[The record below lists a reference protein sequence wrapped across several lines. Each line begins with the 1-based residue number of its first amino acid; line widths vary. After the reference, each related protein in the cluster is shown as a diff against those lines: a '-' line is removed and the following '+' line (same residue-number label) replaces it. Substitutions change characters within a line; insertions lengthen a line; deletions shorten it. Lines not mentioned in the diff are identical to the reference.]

1 LIRAFIIIAVLLFA
15 GIVYSFVSCVQKKN
29 AQAEPSVFVDSVLK
43 ENFRTEIL
51 DSTAFECLAG
61 APLSDKLN
69 RVTSVKLCYD
79 LSKKTLY
86 FINSKRYELHY
97 DFCCQALGYSAGL
110 MIFNSRNYTS
120 NIAQEYILASL
131 NHYKDQNKYVLEL
144 TGNTNLDIEGINLLY
159 NTIAAKTF
167 LSNSVFI
174 NNNSAYLEEM
184 TAKGQIT
191 KPIISPTELYRNQI
205 FQCVEKGIVYGHLK
219 MVADLDKNFGKIDR
233 TDIIITKGTPLN
245 IPPCASLI
253 TDAIQSPLSHIQ
265 VLCHN
270 RHTPSACDINIWN
283 NHEIAALNN
292 QMVKVVINT
301 DGLWIEKS
309 SEEEFT
315 TWLKKQIPEQPISIQ
330 SDLMVKTIL
339 PIAQCRLSDRSSIGN
354 KAAAFGELAWL
365 SKKHKSLFAVPENA
379 CAIPFYFYHQH
390 IQNSNIQIAIQEVL
404 SAQGGI
410 QDSLAKA
417 LKGLRKAIESVPVD
431 PDLIKAIEDHIKKD
445 NQYAA
450 YRFRSSC
457 NAEDIEGF
465 SGAGLYTSKT
475 GMLNSEDKSIERAV
489 KKVWASAWSYAA
501 FQEREIH
508 HINHRDIEMGILV
521 HRSFPE
527 EAENGVAI
535 TRNLYRPQ
543 FIGFTINIQKGDVS
557 VVQPNDSVMCEQF
570 ICMDGSLLN
579 VLNNDIT
586 TESITYSSLEPGRSL
601 LTIDEIESLYKAL
614 ELVENHFYYTT
625 RWSKNQSIYYFG
637 VDVEFKFD
645 QNGQLYLKQV
655 RPYE

>member
-1 LIRAFIIIAVLLFA
+1 MV
-15 GIVYSFVSCVQKKN
+15 
-29 AQAEPSVFVDSVLK
+29 
-43 ENFRTEIL
+43 
-51 DSTAFECLAG
+51 
-61 APLSDKLN
+61 
-69 RVTSVKLCYD
+69 
-79 LSKKTLY
+79 
-86 FINSKRYELHY
+86 
-97 DFCCQALGYSAGL
+97 
-110 MIFNSRNYTS
+110 
-120 NIAQEYILASL
+120 
-131 NHYKDQNKYVLEL
+131 
-144 TGNTNLDIEGINLLY
+144 
-159 NTIAAKTF
+159 
-167 LSNSVFI
+167 
-174 NNNSAYLEEM
+174 AYL
-184 TAKGQIT
+184 
-191 KPIISPTELYRNQI
+191 
-205 FQCVEKGIVYGHLK
+205 
-219 MVADLDKNFGKIDR
+219 DKSFGKIEN

-245 IPPCASLI
+245 IPPCAGLV

-270 RHTPSACDINIWN
+270 RHTPSACDITIWN
-283 NHEIAALNN
+283 NQDVAALDNEI
-292 QMVKVVINT
+292 VKVVINT
-301 DGLWIEKS
+301 EGLFIEKCT
-309 SEEEFT
+309 EADFAA
-315 TWLKKQIPEQPISIQ
+315 WLKQQVPGEPISIQ
-330 SDLMVKTIL
+330 SDLTVKTIL
-339 PIAQCRLSDRSSIGN
+339 PIEKCRLSDRSSVGN

-365 SKKHKSLFAVPENA
+365 AKKHKSLFSVPENA

-390 IQNSNIQIAIQEVL
+390 IQNTNIQIAVEEVFK
-404 SAQGGI
+404 AKGEN

-417 LKGLRKAIESVPVD
+417 LKALRKAIEALPVD
-431 PDLIKAIEDHIKKD
+431 PNLIKAVENHIKKD
-445 NQYAA
+445 GRFTA

-475 GMLNSEDKSIERAV
+475 ALLNSEDKSIERAI

-570 ICMDGSLLN
+570 ICMDGSQLN

-586 TESITYSSLEPGRSL
+586 TESITYSTLQPGRSL
-601 LTIDEIESLYKAL
+601 LNMDEVEQLYRAL
-614 ELVENHFYYTT
+614 ELVENHLYYTT

-645 QNGQLYLKQV
+645 NNGLLYLKQV

>member
-1 LIRAFIIIAVLLFA
+1 MIRAYIAIAALLIA
-15 GIVYSFVSCVQKKN
+15 GIVYSFVNSFQKKEV
-29 AQAEPSVFVDSVLK
+29 QATPVVLVDGVLK
-43 ENFRTEIL
+43 ENYRTEIL
-51 DSTAFECLAG
+51 DSASFELLAG

-86 FINSKRYELHY
+86 FINSKRFELHF
-97 DFCCQALGYSAGL
+97 DFCNQVLGYSAGL

-144 TGNTNLDIEGINLLY
+144 TGNTNLEIEGIDLLY

-167 LSNSVFI
+167 LKNSVYI
-174 NNNSAYLEEM
+174 NNNSSYLEEM
-184 TAKGQIT
+184 IAKGQI
-191 KPIISPTELYRNQI
+191 KQPIISPTELYQNQI
-205 FQCVEKGIVYGHLK
+205 FQCIEKGTIYGRLK
-219 MVADLDKNFGKIDR
+219 MVADLDKNFGKIGN

-245 IPPCASLI
+245 IPPCAGLI

-270 RHTPSACDINIWN
+270 RHTPSACDITIWN
-283 NHEIAALNN
+283 NQDVAALDNEI
-292 QMVKVVINT
+292 VKVVINT
-301 DGLWIEKS
+301 EGLFIEKCT
-309 SEEEFT
+309 EADFAA
-315 TWLKKQIPEQPISIQ
+315 WLKQQVPGVPISIQ
-330 SDLMVKTIL
+330 SDLTVKTIL
-339 PIAQCRLSDRSSIGN
+339 PIEKCRLSDRSSVGN
-354 KAAAFGELAWL
+354 KAAAFGEFAWL
-365 SKKHKSLFAVPENA
+365 AKKHKSIFSVPENA

-390 IQNSNIQIAIQEVL
+390 IQDANIQMAIEGVFN
-404 SAQGGI
+404 AKGEN

-417 LKGLRKAIESVPVD
+417 LKGLRKAIEGVPVD

-445 NQYAA
+445 NQFAA

-475 GMLNSEDKSIERAV
+475 GMLNSEDKSIERAI

-508 HINHRDIEMGILV
+508 RINHRDIEMGILV

-543 FIGFTINIQKGDVS
+543 FIGFTINIQKGDIS

-570 ICMDGSLLN
+570 ICMDGSQLN
-579 VLNNDIT
+579 VLNSDIT
-586 TESITYSSLEPGRSL
+586 TESITYSSLEPGHSL
-601 LTIDEIESLYKAL
+601 LTTDETERLYKAL

-645 QNGQLYLKQV
+645 NNGRLYLKQA
-655 RPYE
+655 RPYD